1 MLTSLYL
8 DRATAIHRLHP
19 IVKLAALFVLFWSAF
34 WVDQPLALLPI
45 AILMAIVAQVSGAW
59 PNFRAF
65 RWFLVLII
73 PPTMIQWMV
82 VYRQGPAIVNLWIIH
97 LSRPSIL
104 FGLGKGLKLAELLA
118 ASILFLSTTS
128 IEEFSTSLVTLRVPY
143 RVAFAMS
150 LAFRLVPLFIDSAL
164 TVVQAQ
170 SLRGYDFNRGNAFE
184 RMRRY
189 VPALIPVF
197 MGALRRANNMAM
209 ALEARGFG
217 MGARPTTLG
226 DYRMRPR
233 DLLAFALLLIL
244 GTTYFVLYW
253 KGYGIINPK

>member
-19 IVKLAALFVLFWSAF
+19 IVKLTALFVLFWSAF

-45 AILMAIVAQVSGAW
+45 AALMAIGAYLAGAW

-65 RWFLVLII
+65 RWFILLII

-82 VYRQGPAIVNLWIIH
+82 VYRAGPTIVSLWFIH
-97 LSRPSIL
+97 LSRPALL

-118 ASILFLSTTS
+118 GSILFLSTTS
-128 IEEFSTSLVTLRVPY
+128 IEEFSTSLVSLRVPY

-150 LAFRLVPLFIDSAL
+150 LAFRLVPLFIDSAI

-217 MGARPTTLG
+217 MGARPTLLG
-226 DYRMRPR
+226 DYQMRPA
-233 DLLAFALLLIL
+233 DAIAFAFLAVLAAS
-244 GTTYFVLYW
+244 YFMLYW
-253 KGYGIINPK
+253 SGWGIIATK

>member
-45 AILMAIVAQVSGAW
+45 AILMALLAQIAGAW
-59 PNFRAF
+59 PNFHAF
-65 RWFLVLII
+65 RWFILLII

-82 VYRQGPAIVNLWIIH
+82 VYRQGPPIVNLWIIH

-128 IEEFSTSLVTLRVPY
+128 IEEFSTSLVSLRVPY

-150 LAFRLVPLFIDSAL
+150 LAFRLVPLFIDSAIM
-164 TVVQAQ
+164 VVQAQ
-170 SLRGYDFNRGNAFE
+170 TLRGYDFNRGNAFE

-226 DYRMRPR
+226 DYRMRPQ
-233 DLLAFALLLIL
+233 DVAALGFLLLLA
-244 GTTYFVLYW
+244 TSYFLLYW
-253 KGYGIINPK
+253 KGYGLIAPR

>member
-8 DRATAIHRLHP
+8 DRATVIHRLHP

-45 AILMAIVAQVSGAW
+45 AILMAILAQIAGAW

-65 RWFLVLII
+65 RWFILLII

-82 VYRQGPAIVNLWIIH
+82 VYRQGPPIVNLWIIH

-128 IEEFSTSLVTLRVPY
+128 IEEFSTSLVSLRVPY

-150 LAFRLVPLFIDSAL
+150 LAFRLVPLFIDSAI

-226 DYRMRPR
+226 DYRVRSQ
-233 DLLAFALLLIL
+233 DVAALGFLLLL
-244 GTTYFVLYW
+244 GTGYFLLYW
-253 KGYGIINPK
+253 KGYGLIAPR

>member
-8 DRATAIHRLHP
+8 DRATVIHRLHP

-45 AILMAIVAQVSGAW
+45 AILMGLLAHIAGAW

-65 RWFLVLII
+65 RWFILLII

-82 VYRQGPAIVNLWIIH
+82 VYRQGPPILNLWIIH

-128 IEEFSTSLVTLRVPY
+128 IEEFSTSLVSLRVPY

-150 LAFRLVPLFIDSAL
+150 LAFRLVPLFIDSAI

-217 MGARPTTLG
+217 MGGRPTSLA
-226 DYRMRPR
+226 DYRMRPQ
-233 DLLAFALLLIL
+233 DVAALGFLLLL
-244 GTTYFVLYW
+244 GTSYFLLYW
-253 KGYGIINPK
+253 KGYGLIAAK